1 MLRGRA
7 EEEWVQAQ
15 EETAVHTMRGTRWAE
30 REGELQAHHCL
41 GKGLNLVAT
50 KQLNSK
56 GILQMTNLLQIQ
68 EMIQCRRNK
77 EYSRYTTNDT
87 LIEYLMDLAEDND
100 IDYTEVFEDLITL
113 DEVEYQAAEE
123 MKNGGIHRIKHYLGQ
138 IIDTAM
144 DDEYYVVDGYGNIR
158 EVELSDIE
166 NYLEIL
172 EEMIEEAA

>member
-1 MLRGRA
+1 
-7 EEEWVQAQ
+7 
-15 EETAVHTMRGTRWAE
+15 
-30 REGELQAHHCL
+30 
-41 GKGLNLVAT
+41 
-50 KQLNSK
+50 
-56 GILQMTNLLQIQ
+56 MTNLLQIQ
-68 EMIQCRRNK
+68 EMIQCRKNK

-87 LIEYLMDLAEDND
+87 LIEYIMDLAEDND
-100 IDYTEVFEDLITL
+100 IDYTEVLTDLITL
-113 DEVEYQAAEE
+113 DEVEEMALQE

>member
-1 MLRGRA
+1 
-7 EEEWVQAQ
+7 
-15 EETAVHTMRGTRWAE
+15 
-30 REGELQAHHCL
+30 
-41 GKGLNLVAT
+41 
-50 KQLNSK
+50 
-56 GILQMTNLLQIQ
+56 MTNLLQIQ

-87 LIEYLMDLAEDND
+87 LIEYIMDLAEDND
-100 IDYTEVFEDLITL
+100 IDYTEVLTDLITL
-113 DEVEYQAAEE
+113 DEVEFYAMQE